1 MKISIIF
8 SLNSQMDIRPITF
21 VNLII
26 MFNTCKRNYL
36 KIYQRISIMLFSKNA
51 VKEDCCKR
59 ILFINLI
66 KIDINNLIVKCL
78 SNNKYSYSR

>member
-1 MKISIIF
+1 
-8 SLNSQMDIRPITF
+8 
-21 VNLII
+21 
-26 MFNTCKRNYL
+26 
-36 KIYQRISIMLFSKNA
+36 MLFSKNA

-78 SNNKYSYSR
+78 SNNKYSYSRWIYIIIIV